1 MNRVRDIGVFALIV
15 VGLGFWLTRQ
25 KGDGAPFR
33 ISTVKKAE
41 KLSGLQFGSADRK
54 LMMEDITSNLES
66 YESIRDLKI
75 PNSVQPQF
83 SLIRHPLALSL
94 TRLDVQY
101 DGVPSGKFQDRT
113 ILKNWHLLL

>member
-1 MNRVRDIGVFALIV
+1 MNRVRDIGVFVLIV

-54 LMMEDITSNLES
+54 LMMDAVTTDLDS

-75 PNSVQPQF
+75 PISVQLSIQTNPAPIVVQF
-83 SLIRHPLALSL
+83 
-94 TRLDVQY
+94 D
-101 DGVPSGKFQDRT
+101 
-113 ILKNWHLLL
+113 

>member
-1 MNRVRDIGVFALIV
+1 MNRVRDIGVFVLIV

-66 YESIRDLKI
+66 ISNYTTNYGS
-75 PNSVQPQF
+75 QP
-83 SLIRHPLALSL
+83 SAPTVTLE
-94 TRLDVQY
+94 
-101 DGVPSGKFQDRT
+101 
-113 ILKNWHLLL
+113 